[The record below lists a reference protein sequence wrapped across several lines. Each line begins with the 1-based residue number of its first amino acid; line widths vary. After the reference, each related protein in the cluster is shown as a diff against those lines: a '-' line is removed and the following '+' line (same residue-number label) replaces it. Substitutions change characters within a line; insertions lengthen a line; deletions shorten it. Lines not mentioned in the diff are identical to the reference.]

1 MQQDGKK
8 IRKIGKIAGPVNLL
22 VEFLSV
28 FPVEIKDVIREKK
41 TLNCLMK
48 TPKLHFVQMSAE
60 DLPKVLKS
68 LVQRRKKSTIQFTDR
83 AMTLTEKLALAPK
96 SPGAEIPF
104 DKEFERDCF

>member
-8 IRKIGKIAGPVNLL
+8 IRKIGKIAGPAKLL

-28 FPVEIKDVIREKK
+28 SPAEIKDVIREKK

-48 TPKLHFVQMSAE
+48 TPKLHFIQTSTE
-60 DLPKVLKS
+60 DLPQALKS
-68 LVQRRKKSTIQFTDR
+68 LAQRRKKSTIQFTDR